1 MSAFLLV
8 KHSWRGVFS
17 GPFRDADDIEIISS
31 RVACMSY
38 KRQSLSSPNLQ
49 FTSFSQLFRSTISIM
64 HLSTFTVL
72 ALGLF
77 SGASALS
84 LRSNDADTNVNVDA
98 NVDLKLGSDLYKAHD
113 EYDEYNKRSPSV
125 LSAATAASAADLPTL
140 PTDVITSIVTNLTT
154 TLNGL
159 VPGLGAYLT
168 SCFWGLSTKLSFKS
182 PDWRAA
188 IWVLPQL
195 FPALSARFK
204 TPPRNYK
211 VSRQVLTLKRPRT
224 QTLPNSRTHL
234 SLSRVSLISSQL
246 LSCVLII

>member
-1 MSAFLLV
+1 
-8 KHSWRGVFS
+8 
-17 GPFRDADDIEIISS
+17 
-31 RVACMSY
+31 MSY

-125 LSAATAASAADLPTL
+125 LSAASAASAADIPI

-168 SCFWGLSTKLSFKS
+168 SCFRGLSTKLSFKN
-182 PDWRAA
+182 PD
-188 IWVLPQL
+188 
-195 FPALSARFK
+195 
-204 TPPRNYK
+204 
-211 VSRQVLTLKRPRT
+211 
-224 QTLPNSRTHL
+224 
-234 SLSRVSLISSQL
+234 
-246 LSCVLII
+246 